1 MGGRY
6 DSTNIVPKPIVTGI
20 TALGL
25 DHTAILGKT
34 LQDIA
39 WQKGGIFKVSRTSYV
54 HNACNLHCPYLGR
67 CPCTD
72 RRATGGRQDGATETG
87 ARVEGTY
94 MSQKG
99 TTRTPN
105 SHLP

>member
-39 WQKGGIFKVSRTSYV
+39 WQKSGIFKVYRLSHVHTTSKLTV
-54 HNACNLHCPYLGR
+54 PI
-67 CPCTD
+67 
-72 RRATGGRQDGATETG
+72 
-87 ARVEGTY
+87 
-94 MSQKG
+94 
-99 TTRTPN
+99 
-105 SHLP
+105 